1 MNIIMTANN
10 LGCTVEEIL
19 DLIDETTDQEDDKV
33 IMKPCAE
40 L

>member
-1 MNIIMTANN
+1 MNLIMTANN

-19 DLIDETTDQEDDKV
+19 DLMEETDKQEDDKV
-33 IMKPCAE
+33 VMKPCAE